1 MEGAESKVD
10 LTLAA
15 LADKTRREVVELLRE
30 TPRRPSDIADA
41 LSLSRPALSRH
52 LRVLRQAGLVSE
64 EVQVDDARARLLHLR
79 RQPFE
84 ELQSWVSDVTA
95 LWEDQLAAFKRHAER
110 GPKRSKR

>member
-1 MEGAESKVD
+1 MESKVD

-30 TPRRPSDIADA
+30 MPRRPSDIADA
-41 LSLSRPALSRH
+41 LALSRPALSRH

-64 EVQVDDARARLLHLR
+64 EVQVDDARARLVQLR
-79 RQPFE
+79 REPFV
-84 ELQSWVSDVTA
+84 ELGSWVADVTA

-110 GPKRSKR
+110 RAPRGKR

>member
-1 MEGAESKVD
+1 MDSKVD

-64 EVQVDDARARLLHLR
+64 EVQVDDARARLVRLR
-79 RQPFE
+79 REPFV
-84 ELQSWVSDVTA
+84 ELASWVGDVTA

-110 GPKRSKR
+110 KGRRGER